1 MQKLYNEN
9 DEYYHEQNSDL
20 DYYDSSTYIQ
30 DQFEVEINFFILS
43 RILKCKRCKTTFS
56 SNNQLYKHLREDNCT
71 KKSLIFQHDRENVST
86 YLIIN
91 ISIVEFTMNF
101 FKDIDIDFE
110 FRDWIYVKAM
120 ISLFI
125 KDYKTQMCLDTECSV
140 ILANRK
146 FIKINDSYYIIRRMI
161 ISLNVRELN
170 INKHQTSEYIIVII
184 YFTDILN
191 NKSIRDM
198 IRREV
203 HLIDELKINMLIDN
217 DILELEDIFID
228 ETNSKITIANCNNMI
243 ISIEIRTLLKRAINK
258 TLHARAIIMISAH
271 SMTIIS
277 IHNANLSSNRDF
289 LFESDDID
297 ISFYVHAIDNF
308 ITAIMTKNFTNKIVK
323 ISRNDRLE
331 KVTEIQ
337 YLNAFHAD
345 SDANLQNYVEKT
357 SRHVHKIFWFN
368 RVLKAA
374 AIAYTT
380 VIVIFTS
387 NN

>member
-1 MQKLYNEN
+1 
-9 DEYYHEQNSDL
+9 
-20 DYYDSSTYIQ
+20 
-30 DQFEVEINFFILS
+30 
-43 RILKCKRCKTTFS
+43 
-56 SNNQLYKHLREDNCT
+56 
-71 KKSLIFQHDRENVST
+71 
-86 YLIIN
+86 
-91 ISIVEFTMNF
+91 
-101 FKDIDIDFE
+101 
-110 FRDWIYVKAM
+110 
-120 ISLFI
+120 
-125 KDYKTQMCLDTECSV
+125 
-140 ILANRK
+140 
-146 FIKINDSYYIIRRMI
+146 MI

-357 SRHVHKIFWFN
+357 SRHVHKIF
-368 RVLKAA
+368 
-374 AIAYTT
+374 
-380 VIVIFTS
+380 
-387 NN
+387 